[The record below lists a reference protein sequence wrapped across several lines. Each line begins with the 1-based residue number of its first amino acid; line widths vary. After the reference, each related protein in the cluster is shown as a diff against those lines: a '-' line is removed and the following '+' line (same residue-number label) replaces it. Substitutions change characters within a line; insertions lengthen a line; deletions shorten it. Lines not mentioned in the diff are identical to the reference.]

1 VTTKAL
7 YRFVDHSI
15 GPEPTAEKDMEEMA
29 CTSCDETSGCLPYDQ
44 CQEWA
49 LRHAGRT
56 AHFGYRQTTTNY
68 HRVVRHDDGPPEAPA
83 LSVP

>member
-1 VTTKAL
+1 VTTKSL
-7 YRFVDHSI
+7 YRFVNHSI
-15 GPEPTAEKDMEEMA
+15 GPEPAAEKDMEEMA
-29 CTSCDETSGCLPYDQ
+29 CTSCDETSGCLPYEQ

-49 LRHAGRT
+49 LKHAGRT